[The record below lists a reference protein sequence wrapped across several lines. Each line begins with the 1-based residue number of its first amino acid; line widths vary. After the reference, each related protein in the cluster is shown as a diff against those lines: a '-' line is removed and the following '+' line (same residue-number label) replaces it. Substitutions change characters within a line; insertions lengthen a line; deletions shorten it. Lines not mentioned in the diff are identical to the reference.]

1 MLNIRLVTTAEGEA
15 RWTAKIEDIELGHGT
30 AILSRLVQPWAGTGR
45 IICAD
50 FYFASVE
57 AAEVM
62 GGIGLKFIGVVKTA
76 TKRHPTAIHS
86 GRGERVSL
94 SCDIN

>member
-1 MLNIRLVTTAEGEA
+1 MLNIRFVSTAEGEA
-15 RWTAKIEDIELGHGT
+15 RRTAKIEDTELGHGT
-30 AILSRLVQPWAGTGR
+30 EILSRLVQPCAGTGR

-62 GGIGLKFIGVVKTA
+62 GGMDLK
-76 TKRHPTAIHS
+76 
-86 GRGERVSL
+86 SL
-94 SCDIN
+94 AL

>member
-30 AILSRLVQPWAGTGR
+30 AILCRLVQPWAGTGR

-50 FYFASVE
+50 F
-57 AAEVM
+57 
-62 GGIGLKFIGVVKTA
+62 
-76 TKRHPTAIHS
+76 
-86 GRGERVSL
+86 
-94 SCDIN
+94 